1 MSTKVASLYAEIGA
15 DTKGFEAGAAKV
27 KSGLGALAPK
37 LEQAGASVT
46 SFMGNNAALIG
57 TLGAVGGAAF
67 AVGKAIWSSAKAW
80 EESSKVNAKLNQVLK
95 STGNQVGYTSNQ
107 LDTMANSMAKVN
119 GLDDEVV
126 KNGEALMLT
135 FTQVGHEAFPAA
147 TQAAIDMS
155 AVLGTDLQGS
165 IIQVGKAMNDFTGFS
180 SLKRAGVSFTAE
192 QMKQI
197 ANFKETN
204 DLASYQN
211 LILAE
216 LSKEFGGA
224 AREMTNAG
232 LQTEGVSLAFGN
244 LKEAVGG
251 ANAGWI
257 QDFNRGVAYTTQGLA
272 DWVQGNVD
280 ARKAE
285 QQHVDEFDRYAA
297 SLGMNGA
304 QLMIAGHSL
313 KSFTAE
319 MERGRAM
326 TEFYTKAQESQG
338 AQIQLTEEQQQA
350 QLDTG
355 IKLTEMTQK
364 FTEKTSA
371 LNVAIAGE
379 QGEID
384 RLITAGYNP
393 MGEKIQSHMDAIGQ
407 LRSQIVQNNIAQAN
421 SQKDYALSIL
431 KTSNATA
438 AQQREF
444 AVAAGVMTQGAANQQ
459 AAQES
464 LANAFMSGQISAS
477 TYASSIEGI
486 MSKVNSLNGS
496 KAKVFIDIYIREH
509 SNSTMLAAVTT
520 EKKTETGGQGGHHG
534 GAIEDTAGPVST
546 TTHWKG
552 GYLGSNWAMV
562 GDGVGGRFI
571 KGATE
576 LISPDGFVFDTKT
589 SEMMLKAGLVDPVS
603 RAVGGDAFSSSGASR
618 GVSVGKSKGASAA
631 KSFSRSKSQSGGSMA
646 VNVSADAA
654 QPVNTNGGGQSA
666 NQQMQQQQEA
676 IAATVANTDVL
687 NQMLNVLESK
697 LARDIGTQVGNK
709 LAKFS

>member
-1 MSTKVASLYAEIGA
+1 
-15 DTKGFEAGAAKV
+15 
-27 KSGLGALAPK
+27 
-37 LEQAGASVT
+37 
-46 SFMGNNAALIG
+46 
-57 TLGAVGGAAF
+57 
-67 AVGKAIWSSAKAW
+67 
-80 EESSKVNAKLNQVLK
+80 
-95 STGNQVGYTSNQ
+95 
-107 LDTMANSMAKVN
+107 
-119 GLDDEVV
+119 
-126 KNGEALMLT
+126 
-135 FTQVGHEAFPAA
+135 
-147 TQAAIDMS
+147 
-155 AVLGTDLQGS
+155 
-165 IIQVGKAMNDFTGFS
+165 
-180 SLKRAGVSFTAE
+180 
-192 QMKQI
+192 MKQI

-204 DLASYQN
+204 DLVGYQN
-211 LILAE
+211 LVLNE
-216 LSKEFGGA
+216 LQTEFGGA

-338 AQIQLTEEQQQA
+338 AQVQLTEEQQQT

-364 FTEKTSA
+364 FTDKTTA

-384 RLITAGYNP
+384 RLIKAGYNP
-393 MGEKIQSHMDAIGQ
+393 MGEKIQAHMDAIGQ
-407 LRSQIVQNNIAQAN
+407 LRSQVVQNNIAQAN
-421 SQKDYALSIL
+421 SQQEYALSIL
-431 KTSNATA
+431 KTSNASA
-438 AQQREF
+438 EMQRKF
-444 AVAAGVMTQGAANQQ
+444 AVAAGLMTQGAANQQ
-459 AAQES
+459 TAQDA
-464 LANAFMSGQISAS
+464 LANAFMSGQISAE

-486 MSKVNSLNGS
+486 MNKVNSLDGS
-496 KAKVFIDIYIREH
+496 KAKVYIDIFIKEH
-509 SNSTMLAAVTT
+509 NSSAMLSTVTQ
-520 EKKTETGGQGGHHG
+520 EKKNETGGQSGQHG
-534 GAIEDTAGPVST
+534 GAIEDGPGPVTT

-603 RAVGGDAFSSSGASR
+603 RAVGGDVFSSSGK
-618 GVSVGKSKGASAA
+618 GVSVGQSRGAQAA
-631 KSFSRSKSQSGGSMA
+631 KTFSRSNSQRGGNAGMA

-654 QPVNTNGGGQSA
+654 QPVNTGTS
-666 NQQMQQQQEA
+666 MSVSEQQQQQQA
-676 IAATVANTDVL
+676 TIAATAANTDTL
-687 NQMLNVLESK
+687 NKILNVLEVK

>member
-1 MSTKVASLYAEIGA
+1 MASLYAEIGA

-95 STGNQVGYTSNQ
+95 STGNQVGYTSKQ
-107 LDTMANSMAKVN
+107 LDTMANSMAQVN

-135 FTQVGHEAFPAA
+135 FTQVGHQAFPAA

-165 IIQVGKAMNDFTGFS
+165 IIQVGKAMNDFTGFT

-204 DLASYQN
+204 NLAGYQN
-211 LILAE
+211 LILGE
-216 LSKEFGGA
+216 LQTEFGGA
-224 AREMTNAG
+224 AQEMNKAG
-232 LQTEGVSLAFGN
+232 LQTEAVSLAFGN

-280 ARKAE
+280 ARAAE
-285 QQHVDEFDRYAA
+285 QAHVDSLHKYAA
-297 SLGMNGA
+297 SIGTTYQALY
-304 QLMIAGHSL
+304 IAHAA
-313 KSFTAE
+313 TAAYASIASE
-319 MERGRAM
+319 AKTAREDSAVA
-326 TEFYTKAQESQG
+326 ETKFSDA
-338 AQIQLTEEQQQA
+338 IQATEEEQQA

-355 IKLTEMTQK
+355 LKLTEMTSK
-364 FTEKTSA
+364 FSEKTDA
-371 LNVAIAGE
+371 LKTALSSE
-379 QGEID
+379 QSEID
-384 RLITAGYNP
+384 KLIKQGYNP
-393 MGEKIQSHMDAIGQ
+393 LGEKVKSHMDKVNELKDNITA
-407 LRSQIVQNNIAQAN
+407 NNEAQAK
-421 SQKDYALSIL
+421 SQQEYALSLL
-431 KTSNATA
+431 KTSNASAELQKKFALASGLVTQSA
-438 AQQREF
+438 LNQETAQQQLTD
-444 AVAAGVMTQGAANQQ
+444 AY
-459 AAQES
+459 
-464 LANAFMSGQISAS
+464 MSGSISAATFANNIQTLMAKIQKMDGKHAKSYVDVWIYEHTIQLNGPGGGFFAGRDTATTKNDAKGNNQIS
-477 TYASSIEGI
+477 G
-486 MSKVNSLNGS
+486 
-496 KAKVFIDIYIREH
+496 RW
-509 SNSTMLAAVTT
+509 
-520 EKKTETGGQGGHHG
+520 TGGQ
-534 GAIEDTAGPVST
+534 
-546 TTHWKG
+546 
-552 GYLGSNWAMV
+552 LSNGWTLV
-562 GDGVGGRFI
+562 GDMPGGRPT
-571 KGATE
+571 AYSE
-576 LISPDGFVFDTKT
+576 LISPTGYVYDAKTTKKLLESGFVSSPD
-589 SEMMLKAGLVDPVS
+589 SM
-603 RAVGGDAFSSSGASR
+603 AVGGDAFSSSGK
-618 GVSVGKSKGASAA
+618 GVSVGQSRGAQAA
-631 KSFSRSKSQSGGSMA
+631 KSFSRSKSQRGGNVGMA

-654 QPVNTNGGGQSA
+654 QPVDTNGGQSA
-666 NQQMQQQQEA
+666 TQQMQMQQEA
-676 IAATVANTDVL
+676 IAATAANTDVL